1 MPYCPDIA
9 GTYTSLGQ
17 QQASNGGGLGYY
29 SCTDTSIEGSDGSG
43 DNSICCIDNTTK
55 ASSLETS
62 IDGVWDCGEGT
73 AGDPLYYGQGWTGG
87 CNPDAFMCIRDED
100 SLSNQWVNGTSA
112 LICPESLTCQPSQS
126 PSSAPSAAAPARRL
140 QTNLNHR
147 MEELFSSY
155 QKHNST
161 VSLIQPQPEESDTKT
176 KEVGGATD
184 DEEQVPLCR
193 LGVPIA
199 DVRRFDA
206 DRCNPLA
213 TPEQVPLEILSR
225 SGRTVTFT
233 LSQVWKQCDDG
244 SSANKMDWIA
254 VDFVVPESGTLE
266 CFKTSKPD
274 CGNVNA
280 FTAKCTEGR
289 ALIDIYAL
297 DETATGVFY
306 QTDGSALTIP
316 DACAAGDKKGDATKA
331 CKFRY
336 ILNCMEA
343 CEDDLERYSW
353 WPIAYI
359 RKLMGALRLG

>member
-1 MPYCPDIA
+1 
-9 GTYTSLGQ
+9 
-17 QQASNGGGLGYY
+17 
-29 SCTDTSIEGSDGSG
+29 
-43 DNSICCIDNTTK
+43 
-55 ASSLETS
+55 
-62 IDGVWDCGEGT
+62 
-73 AGDPLYYGQGWTGG
+73 
-87 CNPDAFMCIRDED
+87 
-100 SLSNQWVNGTSA
+100 
-112 LICPESLTCQPSQS
+112 
-126 PSSAPSAAAPARRL
+126 
-140 QTNLNHR
+140 